1 MKITD
6 KINKI
11 IDKINNSY
19 LCVNYGIVI
28 GSSDF
33 YLIPTITISKL
44 ICLNIAFCFLNIVL
58 EMNFEIKHYDN

>member
-1 MKITD
+1 M
-6 KINKI
+6 KI

-44 ICLNIAFCFLNIVL
+44 ITLSVAFCFLNIVL
-58 EMNFEIKHYDN
+58 EMTFEIKHYDN